1 MWSWKYHVGHLG
13 APKYHGG
20 CLGATPPNFHFQPGS
35 DKKWAV
41 NTPGP
46 CRNVET
52 PMHSPPDKKV
62 AVVRLNWT
70 KFDGAFCWNPFEIIS
85 TQCIGAASQPYIKS
99 EWGLIRVDQLWMQW
113 GKRAPPKP
121 WFLLSMCARFIRIR
135 HNNIYCARD
144 WCRFQFIIHCLA
156 WACDK
161 GCQGGY
167 WKSEIC
173 SPAHP
178 PYPLARHEML
188 SYELLKVMRPGR
200 VGEQGKNL
208 WGLCL
213 IRLGWR
219 SSNQIWLLP
228 LCF

>member
-1 MWSWKYHVGHLG
+1 MWSWKCHVGHLG

-70 KFDGAFCWNPFEIIS
+70 KFDGTFCWNPFEIIS
-85 TQCIGAASQPYIKS
+85 TQCIGAASQPDIKS

-113 GKRAPPKP
+113 GKRAPP
-121 WFLLSMCARFIRIR
+121 
-135 HNNIYCARD
+135 
-144 WCRFQFIIHCLA
+144 
-156 WACDK
+156 
-161 GCQGGY
+161 
-167 WKSEIC
+167 
-173 SPAHP
+173 
-178 PYPLARHEML
+178 
-188 SYELLKVMRPGR
+188 
-200 VGEQGKNL
+200 
-208 WGLCL
+208 
-213 IRLGWR
+213 IRLKALISISFHTEGRTMCCTSHGCNNAIPRLWQTNQTVQVAIAKEEKDNGR
-219 SSNQIWLLP
+219 SIPQSDHLKQTPANNGRKKDLKQWLLY
-228 LCF
+228 LLTVLSAFLK